1 MRNRYPTRPSVGSH
15 AARQGATRCTTA
27 VHRCETGAYNPQLSY
42 RHPLIGTPSVRS
54 IGTDLCR
61 FSHRMHGS
69 PRAKLPTKLG
79 VKTMG
84 RRLPL
89 FSTVLVPR
97 PCCARSRTGRS
108 AGAQGCSLH
117 GRQRTYRVLHRAAE
131 EAYKRVGDGPLGIAH
146 WAAQH
151 DNSTEEGEQ
160 KNSGTS
166 PAPNYMGRIEQL
178 IRFTYPCG
186 RIADSMKCDL
196 SDH

>member
-15 AARQGATRCTTA
+15 AARQGATRCAAT
-27 VHRCETGAYNPQLSY
+27 VQRCEKGVKNTQLSFS
-42 RHPLIGTPSVRS
+42 HPLFHPPPVRS
-54 IGTDLCR
+54 VGTDLCH

-84 RRLPL
+84 RKLPL
-89 FSTVLVPR
+89 FYTVLVPR
-97 PCCARSRTGRS
+97 PGCARSRTGRS

-117 GRQRTYRVLHRAAE
+117 GRRRTYRVLHRAAE
-131 EAYKRVGDGPLGIAH
+131 EAYRRVEDGPEGIAH

-151 DNSTEEGEQ
+151 GNSTEEGEQ
-160 KNSGTS
+160 KHSGTS
-166 PAPNYMGRIEQL
+166 PVPDYMIETEQL
-178 IRFTYPCG
+178 TRFTYPCG